1 MNQTPR
7 DPLKHLIKYLSGCDE
22 GRKTNTTPV
31 SE

>member
-1 MNQTPR
+1 MNQTPK